1 MTFRRRAAAGVV
13 GLWPL
18 AVGLTLLLSRAG
30 QAETAAPAVP
40 QPQIFYSRIQPLTDT
55 VLRAQGDPRPA
66 TADGALQLADW
77 LVYSSLA
84 TGGAYDNNVNATPTN
99 PIAAYGPRFQP
110 TVIAE
115 RNTGIQQTFL
125 YGTGDIR
132 YYPIVNRTEFM
143 DTTAGGVHVW
153 EIQRDFIFQNS
164 GAGDTRRECDRPDG
178 HRQRTDR
185 DQPGPVDAPVR
196 IDVARK
202 GVRLLL
208 YRDRRECDA
217 RNLR

>member
-153 EIQRDFIFQNS
+153 EIQRDFIFRTQ
-164 GAGDTRRECDRPDG
+164 GQVTRGENAIG
-178 HRQRTDR
+178 LTDI
-185 DQPGPVDAPVR
+185 GNGLIAINPVQSTPVR